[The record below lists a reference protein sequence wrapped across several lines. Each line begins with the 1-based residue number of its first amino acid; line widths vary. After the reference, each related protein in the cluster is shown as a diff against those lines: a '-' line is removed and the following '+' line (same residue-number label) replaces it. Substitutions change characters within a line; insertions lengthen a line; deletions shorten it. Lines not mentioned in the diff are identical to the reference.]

1 MADPKTEGTNYGS
14 NLKTLVTTA
23 SNSFVEENLD
33 TPGIL
38 FFEHSNMQVGSKD
51 ITRIF
56 YQDILGMTPDPSP
69 SFHYNIGQQQFHFM
83 LAKDGE
89 ASHVVCGCIGI
100 SVPSLERVLFA
111 CKEVGQRLLLK
122 HTVSNTTYRRRFY
135 LYKRSLWKY
144 ISHLPDWPPW

>member
-1 MADPKTEGTNYGS
+1 MADPETEGRNYAS
-14 NLKTLVTTA
+14 KLKTLTTTA

-38 FFEHSNMQVGSKD
+38 FFEHVNMQVGSKD

-56 YQDILGMTPDPSP
+56 YQDVLGMTPDPSP

-89 ASHVVCGCIGI
+89 TSHVVCGSIGI

-111 CKEVGQRLLLK
+111 CKEVGQGC
-122 HTVSNTTYRRRFY
+122 Y
-135 LYKRSLWKY
+135 
-144 ISHLPDWPPW
+144 